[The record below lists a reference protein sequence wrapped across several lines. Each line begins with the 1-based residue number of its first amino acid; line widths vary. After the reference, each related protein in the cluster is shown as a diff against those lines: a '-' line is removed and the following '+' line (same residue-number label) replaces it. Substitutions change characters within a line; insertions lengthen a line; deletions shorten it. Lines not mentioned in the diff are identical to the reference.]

1 MSTKIHQIDQKALIA
16 PQRSC
21 SFDCRWRA
29 NQITYIQWMKQGFEL
44 APTLYGIYIYAVLL
58 WLAFKDIGAQ

>member
-1 MSTKIHQIDQKALIA
+1 
-16 PQRSC
+16 
-21 SFDCRWRA
+21 
-29 NQITYIQWMKQGFEL
+29 MKQGFEL